1 MRFKEIKGGKMEL
14 SSEMK
19 KEMYWM
25 MLLSR
30 RLDERA
36 WVLHR
41 QGKIAFH
48 ISGIGHEAAQVGSA
62 FALRKGHDWVT
73 PYYRDL
79 ALMLCLGLTPKEFM
93 FSLMGKVGDPTSGA
107 RQMPSHFSLKRV
119 NAVSHSAPVATQTV
133 HAAGIGLAIK
143 MKKED
148 KVVLTTIGEG
158 STSQGEW
165 YEGVNWAAIHQLP
178 VVFLVQN
185 NQYAISVPPELQ
197 MAVKNSAEKACGL
210 GLEGLTVDGTNVFE
224 VYDVVHSAI
233 EKARSGQ
240 GPTLIEA
247 KMYRITPHSSDDDDR
262 TYRSREEVD
271 ENKKK
276 DPILLTRQILL
287 QSSIISEKELDEMD
301 VKAKEIVTEAVK
313 FGEEAAYPLAEEAA
327 YPVFVEDIRNG

>member
-1 MRFKEIKGGKMEL
+1 MEL

-93 FSLMGKVGDPTSGA
+93 LSLMGKVGDPTSGA

-143 MKKED
+143 IKKED

-165 YEGVNWAAIHQLP
+165 YEGVNWAAIHHLP

-185 NQYAISVPPELQ
+185 NQYAISVPPALQ

-224 VYDVVHSAI
+224 VYEVVHSAI

-262 TYRSREEVD
+262 TYRSREEVE

-276 DPILLTRQILL
+276 DPILLTRQMLL

-301 VKAKEIVTEAVK
+301 LKAKELVNEAVK

-327 YPVFVEDIRNG
+327 FPVFVEDIRNG

>member
-1 MRFKEIKGGKMEL
+1 MEL

-143 MKKED
+143 MKKDD

>member
-1 MRFKEIKGGKMEL
+1 
-14 SSEMK
+14 
-19 KEMYWM
+19 
-25 MLLSR
+25 
-30 RLDERA
+30 
-36 WVLHR
+36 
-41 QGKIAFH
+41 
-48 ISGIGHEAAQVGSA
+48 
-62 FALRKGHDWVT
+62 
-73 PYYRDL
+73 
-79 ALMLCLGLTPKEFM
+79 
-93 FSLMGKVGDPTSGA
+93 
-107 RQMPSHFSLKRV
+107 
-119 NAVSHSAPVATQTV
+119 
-133 HAAGIGLAIK
+133 
-143 MKKED
+143 
-148 KVVLTTIGEG
+148 
-158 STSQGEW
+158 
-165 YEGVNWAAIHQLP
+165 
-178 VVFLVQN
+178 
-185 NQYAISVPPELQ
+185 

-262 TYRSREEVD
+262 TYRSREEVE

-301 VKAKEIVTEAVK
+301 FKAKEIVNEAVK

>member
-1 MRFKEIKGGKMEL
+1 MEL
-14 SSEMK
+14 SSELK

-62 FALRKGHDWVT
+62 FALKKGYDWVT

-93 FSLMGKVGDPTSGA
+93 VSLMGKVGDPTSGA

-133 HAAGIGLAIK
+133 HASGIGLAIK

-178 VVFLVQN
+178 VIFLVQN

-210 GLEGLTVDGTNVFE
+210 GLQGLTVDGTNVFE
-224 VYDVVHSAI
+224 VYEAI
-233 EKARSGQ
+233 LTAVDKARSGL

-262 TYRSREEVD
+262 TYRSREEVE

-276 DPILLTRQILL
+276 DPILLTKQILL
-287 QSSIISEKELDEMD
+287 KTSIVSETELIEMD
-301 VKAKEIVTEAVK
+301 AKAKELVNEAVK
-313 FGEEAAYPLAEEAA
+313 FGEEAAYPQAEEAA
-327 YPVFVEDIRNG
+327 YPVFVEEIRNG

>member
-1 MRFKEIKGGKMEL
+1 MEL
-14 SSEMK
+14 SSELK

-62 FALRKGHDWVT
+62 FALKKGYDWVT

-93 FSLMGKVGDPTSGA
+93 VSLMGKVGDPTSGA

-133 HAAGIGLAIK
+133 HASGIGLAIK

-178 VVFLVQN
+178 VIFLVQN

-210 GLEGLTVDGTNVFE
+210 GLQGLTVDGTNVFE
-224 VYDVVHSAI
+224 VYEAI
-233 EKARSGQ
+233 LTAVDKARSGQ

-262 TYRSREEVD
+262 TYRSREEVE

-276 DPILLTRQILL
+276 DPILLTKQILL
-287 QSSIISEKELDEMD
+287 KTSIVSETELIEMD
-301 VKAKEIVTEAVK
+301 AKAKELVNEAVK
-313 FGEEAAYPLAEEAA
+313 FGEEAAYPQAEEAA
-327 YPVFVEDIRNG
+327 YPVFVEEIRNG